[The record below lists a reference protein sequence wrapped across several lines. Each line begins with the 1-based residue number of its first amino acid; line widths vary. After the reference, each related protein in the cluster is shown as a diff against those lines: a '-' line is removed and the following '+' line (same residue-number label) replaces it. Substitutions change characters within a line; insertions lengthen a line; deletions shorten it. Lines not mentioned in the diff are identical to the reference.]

1 MFFVHSFVYLAWLRT
16 VHSLIGLS
24 VSVNNDYIKVALK
37 VKIKYNAIKWP
48 SWKSEKFAFWK
59 PIGSVPKSN
68 MHGFWEQCVVLFP
81 KFHVVLSPIVDAL
94 LGSIFLSDFSLLFP
108 WCRTK
113 KRNLHLNICYQ
124 TVWVR
129 RCKTPTSAKP
139 NHSFHVSFYSGTTKE
154 TPELKFRLRFFFVR
168 SQIAVKSSSR
178 MRNLWLCRM
187 RDVFTHEHMTWCNG
201 GQREV

>member
-1 MFFVHSFVYLAWLRT
+1 
-16 VHSLIGLS
+16 
-24 VSVNNDYIKVALK
+24 
-37 VKIKYNAIKWP
+37 
-48 SWKSEKFAFWK
+48 
-59 PIGSVPKSN
+59 

-154 TPELKFRLRFFFVR
+154 TPELKFRLSFFFFSFGR
-168 SQIAVKSSSR
+168 KSQSSPHHACATFDSAACATFLL
-178 MRNLWLCRM
+178 MN
-187 RDVFTHEHMTWCNG
+187 TWHGVMADKEKYKKGKISYPSIFNI
-201 GQREV
+201 VIL

>member
-1 MFFVHSFVYLAWLRT
+1 
-16 VHSLIGLS
+16 
-24 VSVNNDYIKVALK
+24 
-37 VKIKYNAIKWP
+37 
-48 SWKSEKFAFWK
+48 
-59 PIGSVPKSN
+59 

-81 KFHVVLSPIVDAL
+81 KSHVVLSPIVDAL

-154 TPELKFRLRFFFVR
+154 TPELKFRLRFFFSFGR
-168 SQIAVKSSSR
+168 KSQSSPHHACATFDSAACATFLL
-178 MRNLWLCRM
+178 MN
-187 RDVFTHEHMTWCNG
+187 TWHGVMADKEKYKKGKISYPSIFNI
-201 GQREV
+201 VIL

>member
-1 MFFVHSFVYLAWLRT
+1 
-16 VHSLIGLS
+16 
-24 VSVNNDYIKVALK
+24 
-37 VKIKYNAIKWP
+37 
-48 SWKSEKFAFWK
+48 
-59 PIGSVPKSN
+59 

-154 TPELKFRLRFFFVR
+154 TPELKFRHRFFFSFGR
-168 SQIAVKSSSR
+168 KSQSSPHHACATFDSAACATFLLMNTWHGVIADQEKYKKGKISYPSIFNIVI
-178 MRNLWLCRM
+178 L
-187 RDVFTHEHMTWCNG
+187 
-201 GQREV
+201 